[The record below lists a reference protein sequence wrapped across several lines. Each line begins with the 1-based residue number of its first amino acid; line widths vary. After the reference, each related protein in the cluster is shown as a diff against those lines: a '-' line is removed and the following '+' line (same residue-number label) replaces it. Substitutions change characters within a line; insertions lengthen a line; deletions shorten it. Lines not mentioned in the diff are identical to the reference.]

1 MAHAAHLHSL
11 RLCTQTRPTGSPISN
26 PLSPSPKPTAG
37 PDGCR
42 VDLFLANCSPL
53 DADTSIDSRFMPLVR
68 GERQPGRS
76 SLSSTSL
83 THVRSST
90 AGTVLYPVVGGNPM
104 MSTLW
109 ASSPMAEHAKIRRGG
124 NQHPSA
130 APRVQSTKVTNPS
143 ICSPAALTSVA
154 LNQSVLSAS
163 PGEAQLSLGPRRARS
178 LPRIQ

>member
-1 MAHAAHLHSL
+1 MIIPSHPRGACRPPPLFEAVYPNPTDRVPDLQSL
-11 RLCTQTRPTGSPISN
+11 VSIAETDGGSGWMPCF
-26 PLSPSPKPTAG
+26 LG
-37 PDGCR
+37 GG
-42 VDLFLANCSPL
+42 DLFLANCSPL
-53 DADTSIDSRFMPLVR
+53 DADTSIDSRFMLLVR

-76 SLSSTSL
+76 SLSSTSP

-130 APRVQSTKVTNPS
+130 APRVQSTKS
-143 ICSPAALTSVA
+143 QILQYAA
-154 LNQSVLSAS
+154 
-163 PGEAQLSLGPRRARS
+163 PP
-178 LPRIQ
+178 P